1 MSAAAPAAPRPLV
14 ARLDALAQT
23 VLGYLT
29 WLPPLL
35 TRLAIGHAFYLTGGG
50 KLAHPENV
58 LAFFTDLG
66 IPAPALNAWFVS
78 HLEFYGGLLLVAGL
92 GTRIIASMLAGSMV
106 VALLTADKAAFL
118 AAVAGS
124 GDAGPT
130 DVTAFVY
137 LLFLLWL
144 AISGPGALSL
154 DALVR
159 RLLRLGARDS
169 ATTSPAA

>member
-1 MSAAAPAAPRPLV
+1 MSAAVPAAPHASI

-23 VLGYLT
+23 AIRALA

-58 LAFFTDLG
+58 LAFFTELG

-78 HLEFYGGLLLVAGL
+78 HLEFYGGLLLVVGL
-92 GTRIIASMLAGSMV
+92 GTRVIATMLAGSMV
-106 VALLTADKAAFL
+106 VALLTADKATFL

-144 AISGPGALSL
+144 ALAGPGLVSL
-154 DALVR
+154 DALLR
-159 RLLRLGARDS
+159 RLLRLPVPGA
-169 ATTSPAA
+169 APAPLA

>member
-1 MSAAAPAAPRPLV
+1 MSVAAPTAAHPLV
-14 ARLDALAQT
+14 QRLDALAQT
-23 VLGYLT
+23 AFRYLA

-50 KLAHPENV
+50 KLANPANV
-58 LAFFTDLG
+58 LAFFTELG

-78 HLEFYGGLLLVAGL
+78 HLEFYGGLALVVGLGTRLVAGL
-92 GTRIIASMLAGSMV
+92 LAGSMV
-106 VALLTADKAAFL
+106 VALLTADKATFL
-118 AAVAGS
+118 AALAGA

-144 AISGPGALSL
+144 ASVGPGVASL

-159 RLLRLGARDS
+159 RWLHLDTS
-169 ATTSPAA
+169 TPATTAAP